1 MSKTLP
7 KPWTRARKGQALPTV
22 RRVRLSRLS
31 GPTDPEAAICHHV
44 ATDRP
49 VGTIG
54 HLHELRPG
62 PTWTAWRRAWGD
74 SRRSS
79 LAMPEPP
86 QISLLESLHG
96 NWFKPAR
103 MT

>member
-7 KPWTRARKGQALPTV
+7 TPWTRARRCPVCHRAGCLV
-22 RRVRLSRLS
+22 S

-62 PTWTAWRRAWGD
+62 PTWTAWRR
-74 SRRSS
+74 S
-79 LAMPEPP
+79 LERLKGT
-86 QISLLESLHG
+86 Q
-96 NWFKPAR
+96 
-103 MT
+103 